1 MKSKTLQILF
11 VCLVLGIGQVT
22 GSYAA
27 EVVVQLEISAEV
39 LSWGHSVD
47 ISKDTFIA
55 SNPGYTG
62 NGGGAHIYALN
73 NKNEWELQAKFDSEA
88 GFRTWF
94 GWDVSLEE
102 DTAVIGAKEDGGR
115 IKAGEREGV
124 GHGPGFV
131 YVYVRNEDGE
141 WNEQALFT
149 SNDKETDDSFGTAVS
164 LSGDTVAVGSPL
176 DDDAGSSSGSVYIF
190 VRNGDKWTEQTKITA
205 ADAAE
210 GDRFG
215 FDVSLDGNTLIVGAP
230 LDDDAG
236 SKSGAA
242 YVFVRS
248 GEAWTQQAKLLAA
261 GLDKGDNLGVSVSL
275 SKSAAIVGSYWDDD
289 AGSKSGAAYIFA
301 RSGGTWIEQ
310 AKLTAS
316 DARAGDNFG
325 FAVAI
330 NANRALVGAPLKAGR
345 DQAAGAVYA
354 FLRIGS
360 EWKEQKATVPK
371 DVQKGEDHGPTS
383 GDNFGNA
390 IALADRA
397 DFAIVGARFDT
408 HEKGAAQGSVYIYDT
423 KADLNIAYPVNPS
436 SSLVTTTLGQIKR
449 SALLQNFPNPF
460 NPETWMPYVLATE
473 SPVTISI
480 YNVHGQLVRQ
490 LDFGVQES
498 GSYIS
503 RENAGYWDGKDQAG
517 EAVSSGIYFY
527 KLKAGTFEATRRMV
541 ILK

>member
-1 MKSKTLQILF
+1 MKGKTLQFLF
-11 VCLVLGIGQVT
+11 VCLVLGIGQIT

-27 EVVVQLEISAEV
+27 EVVVQLEINAEV

-47 ISKDTFIA
+47 ISEDTFIA

-62 NGGGAHIYALN
+62 NGGGAHIYVLN
-73 NKNEWELQAKFDSEA
+73 KKNEWEVQAKFDSEA

-131 YVYVRNEDGE
+131 YVYVRNEEGE
-141 WNEQALFT
+141 WSEQALFT
-149 SNDKETDDSFGTAVS
+149 SSDKENDDSFGTAVS

-261 GLDKGDNLGVSVSL
+261 DLDKGDNMGVSVSL

-289 AGSKSGAAYIFA
+289 AGSKSGSAYIFA
-301 RSGGTWIEQ
+301 RSGDTWTQQ

-325 FAVAI
+325 FSVAI
-330 NANRALVGAPLKAGR
+330 NANRALVGAPLKAGK
-345 DQAAGAVYA
+345 DQAAGTVYA

-360 EWKEQKATVPK
+360 EWKEQKTSVPK
-371 DVQKGEDHGPTS
+371 DVEKGEDHGPTS

-390 IALADRA
+390 VALADRA

-423 KADLNIAYPVNPS
+423 KADLNIAYPVDPS

-473 SPVTISI
+473 SPVTIGI
-480 YNVHGQLVRQ
+480 YNVQGQLVRQ

-498 GSYIS
+498 GGYVS
-503 RENAGYWDGKDQAG
+503 RESAGYWDGKDQAG

-527 KLKAGTFEATRRMV
+527 QLKAGTFEATRRMV